1 MGKVTADDTEE
12 DVAQLDRLT
21 PNTTAPVFWYQHMNA
36 PGVQRPWYH
45 WVYLCCY
52 DATQRHGMKKGQAM
66 TTGETPLQP
75 LNSVEIW
82 DAVDV
87 SGTLYYALLNRDTKY
102 RIEVWRR
109 RANGSS
115 ERVWMSA
122 PNFKCASVALA
133 VNGRS
138 LVIVYSRSSGSDSKT
153 PYRPYIVTL
162 VNIIS

>member
-1 MGKVTADDTEE
+1 
-12 DVAQLDRLT
+12 
-21 PNTTAPVFWYQHMNA
+21 
-36 PGVQRPWYH
+36 
-45 WVYLCCY
+45 
-52 DATQRHGMKKGQAM
+52 M

-82 DAVDV
+82 DAVEI

-109 RANGSS
+109 QPNGAS
-115 ERVWMSA
+115 ERVWMSPA
-122 PNFKCASVALA
+122 NFKCASVALA

-153 PYRPYIVTL
+153 PYRPYSVTL
-162 VNIIS
+162 VNIEGKIPRKSPETPPETP